1 MRQHILDYLKMTP
14 ERYESMILDTYISW
28 VSVRSFDNKEAQ
40 QLLANTQLF
49 NWWYT
54 TFMQLEDDFVTDIE
68 FYKGVININSL
79 RLQYLKYTSKIMKRY
94 SKKLQ
99 KQAINLNISS
109 YENN

>member
-14 ERYESMILDTYISW
+14 NRYESMILDTYMSW
-28 VSVRSFDNKEAQ
+28 VNSRSFDDKEVQ

-68 FYKGVININSL
+68 FYKGIIDTKTL

-99 KQAINLNISS
+99 KQARSLTISS